1 MPGKRLKLSEDLIDD
16 VIAATI
22 DAAPVVEPKAEAEPQ
37 PEQVSDETVA
47 NAYSDL
53 LQDILRKQWDVINAA
68 DGMLATMESQEMPG
82 FDKEGTGDI
91 LRKVIER
98 ETESIGMITKALGV
112 VDPEQESAMDR
123 GSDEAEAILGDS
135 GSAQEPEIIPDG
147 ILTLSEE

>member
-1 MPGKRLKLSEDLIDD
+1 M
-16 VIAATI
+16 
-22 DAAPVVEPKAEAEPQ
+22 
-37 PEQVSDETVA
+37 SDETVA

-53 LQDILRKQWDVINAA
+53 LQGILRKQWDVINAA

-91 LRKVIER
+91 LRRVIER
-98 ETESIGMITKALGV
+98 ETESIGMITKAIGV

-123 GSDEAEAILGDS
+123 GSDEAEAIIGDS
-135 GSAQEPEIIPDG
+135 GSTQEPEIPEG